1 MLIFVEMSMK
11 PKEEVI
17 RVKNNLCLSEDE
29 SQVFDM
35 VIIQN
40 KSAQEIA
47 DTIHKSVRTVF
58 RIMGRLRVKIIN
70 EMNYKAKSVG

>member
-1 MLIFVEMSMK
+1 MLIFVELSMK
-11 PKEEVI
+11 PKEEVM